1 MAIQILSPRLANQI
15 AAGEVVER
23 PASVVK
29 ELVENSM
36 DAGATMI
43 QIDIE
48 RGGSKLV
55 RIRDNGRGVPKDELP
70 LALSRHATS
79 KIASLEDLEAI
90 ISLGFRGE
98 ALASISSVCRLT
110 FTSRTAEQ
118 TEAWQAYAQ
127 GRDMAV
133 EITPAAHPVGTTVE
147 VHDLFFNT
155 PARRR
160 FLRTEKTEFAHID
173 ELIRRFALS
182 RFDIHFVLKHN
193 GKTLRNLR
201 PAKDL
206 AQQERRVAS
215 ICGHKFME
223 QALAVESTH
232 NDITLKGWLGLPAVC
247 RPQTDMQYCYVN
259 GRMMRD
265 RLINHAIRQAYQAM
279 LPEGLCPAYVLYI
292 ELDAGQV
299 DVNVHP
305 AKHEVRFHQSRLV
318 HDFIYQVLHQ
328 ALGQAPLPL
337 AGEDN
342 DTSVAEPVATAAE
355 AVAAIPAYP
364 GRSDYQAP
372 AAAQRHQYGAG
383 QGGGG
388 GAGHYGGSAGSRA
401 PRDVGASLT
410 AAAVDNYQQLMTTP
424 YQSALSSAA
433 GTQSPSSAS
442 APLVPP
448 PTDQVYGRPLSL
460 VNGNYLLSEEAG
472 LLYLWHLPRL
482 QVAVLAL
489 QLAERWQQG
498 LVGQPLLLPVA
509 ITLDQPLLEQVSL
522 HERVFRRLGVDIHRR
537 DPQIMI
543 RKVPELLRERD
554 LARLIP
560 ELLQLL
566 AGHPGAGD
574 GELQP
579 LLCQWLAEQGGEKR
593 YSYQDSLGLFAD
605 AQSRSESLLSKLN
618 FIRQRVCLDATMAG
632 FGESAPSTSTRE
644 K

>member
-48 RGGSKLV
+48 RGGGKLV

-110 FTSRTAEQ
+110 FTSRTADQ

-265 RLINHAIRQAYQAM
+265 RLINHAIRQAYQEL

-328 ALGQAPLPL
+328 ALSQAPMHP
-337 AGEDN
+337 AEGAE
-342 DTSVAEPVATAAE
+342 SEIAEPAATAAE

-364 GRSDYQAP
+364 GRGDYRPP
-372 AAAQRHQYGAG
+372 AAAQRHQYGGG

-388 GAGHYGGSAGSRA
+388 YQGSARPSRE
-401 PRDVGASLT
+401 PASGVR

-424 YQSALSSAA
+424 YQGAPVAA
-433 GTQSPSSAS
+433 PVQSTPPA
-442 APLVPP
+442 LVPAAP
-448 PTDQVYGRPLSL
+448 EQVFGRPLSL
-460 VNGNYLLSEEAG
+460 VAESYLLAEEEG
-472 LLYLWHLPRL
+472 KLYLWHLPRL
-482 QVAVLAL
+482 SVAVLAL

-509 ITLDQPLLEQVSL
+509 ITLDQPLLEQVSV
-522 HERVFRRLGVDIHRR
+522 HEQVFRRLGVDIHRR

-566 AGHPGAGD
+566 AGHPTAGD
-574 GELQP
+574 SELQP
-579 LLCQWLAEQGGEKR
+579 LLCQWLAEQGGAQR
-593 YSYQDSLGLFAD
+593 LSYQDSLGLFAD

-618 FIRQRVCLDATMAG
+618 FIRQRVCLDATLGG
-632 FGESAPSTSTRE
+632 FGESAPSTSTRD